1 MSIVGMACAAFG
13 GLVILI
19 FLVGWLAFGSNE
31 FDALVGRKILA
42 VLHALRGGKT

>member
-19 FLVGWLAFGSNE
+19 FLVGWLAMPSDE
-31 FDALVGRKILA
+31 FNALVGRKILA
-42 VLHALRGGKT
+42 MLNALRGGKT